1 MIPHDAHRS
10 TTPNAIPSSG
20 SIARKPVKRITRA
33 DTMIRKLPTKVWRIC
48 Q

>member
-20 SIARKPVKRITRA
+20 SVWCFYAGLLSVMVYIELASRRTAARPA
-33 DTMIRKLPTKVWRIC
+33 P
-48 Q
+48 